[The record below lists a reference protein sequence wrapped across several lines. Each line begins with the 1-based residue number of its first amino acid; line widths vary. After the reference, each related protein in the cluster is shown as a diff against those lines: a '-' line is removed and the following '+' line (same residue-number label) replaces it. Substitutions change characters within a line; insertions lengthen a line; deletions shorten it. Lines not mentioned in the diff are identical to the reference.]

1 MLERLQK
8 IISAAGIT
16 SRRASEALILNGQVA
31 VNGVVVTELGSKADP
46 DKDTITVD
54 GKALKINAQRLYILL
69 NKPPGYITALKDS
82 QNRPL
87 VTDLLKDM
95 PERVYPVGRLD
106 YNTEGLLL
114 LTNDGEWAN
123 RLMHP
128 SHEIE
133 KEYHVRVRGK
143 VIDQQLKRMAEG
155 VELEDG
161 MTAPAV
167 VNLVKSGEQNDWISV
182 AIHEGRNRQV
192 RRMCEAVSL
201 SVVRLKRIR
210 YGSLMLG
217 TLRAGQFRYLTDAE
231 VRQLADIPVDPE
243 AAKRTRLV
251 TGRKRT
257 TEQDINDFIDA
268 SEEEGLVNEEESEMI
283 RSIFSL
289 GTTIVREVMVTRTE
303 MACVT
308 VDASVR
314 ELLDTIIA
322 CGHSRIPVYEDTI
335 DNIIGLLYAKDL
347 LKLWG
352 ANVQS
357 LSVREIM
364 RPPYFIPE
372 SKNLEQLLQEFK
384 HKRIH
389 LAIVIDEYGGTSGLI
404 TIEDLLEQ
412 IVGDIQDEYDREES
426 LLSVNP
432 DGSVTADGRL
442 PVEELEEHFAIQI
455 ERDNFD
461 SVGGLVFHLTGKI
474 PAVGDAIEGS
484 GLCLTILDADL
495 RRVKKVSISRL
506 NGASAEDMGRE

>member
-16 SRRASEALILNGQVA
+16 SRRASEALIVNGQVA

-46 DKDTITVD
+46 SKDTITID
-54 GKALKINAQRLYILL
+54 GKALKISRERLYILL
-69 NKPPGYITALKDS
+69 NKPTGYITALKDS

-87 VTDLLKDM
+87 VTDLLKEV

-210 YGSLMLG
+210 YGSLELG
-217 TLRAGQFRYLTDAE
+217 TLRAGKFRFLSEAE
-231 VRQLADIPVDPE
+231 VRQLAGQP
-243 AAKRTRLV
+243 AS
-251 TGRKRT
+251 T
-257 TEQDINDFIDA
+257 TFSDRSVKSDKSDQ
-268 SEEEGLVNEEESEMI
+268 SEKPARFKKTERPQ
-283 RSIFSL
+283 RS
-289 GTTIVREVMVTRTE
+289 
-303 MACVT
+303 
-308 VDASVR
+308 
-314 ELLDTIIA
+314 
-322 CGHSRIPVYEDTI
+322 
-335 DNIIGLLYAKDL
+335 
-347 LKLWG
+347 
-352 ANVQS
+352 
-357 LSVREIM
+357 
-364 RPPYFIPE
+364 
-372 SKNLEQLLQEFK
+372 
-384 HKRIH
+384 
-389 LAIVIDEYGGTSGLI
+389 GGT
-404 TIEDLLEQ
+404 
-412 IVGDIQDEYDREES
+412 VR
-426 LLSVNP
+426 
-432 DGSVTADGRL
+432 GRR
-442 PVEELEEHFAIQI
+442 Q
-455 ERDNFD
+455 
-461 SVGGLVFHLTGKI
+461 
-474 PAVGDAIEGS
+474 
-484 GLCLTILDADL
+484 
-495 RRVKKVSISRL
+495 
-506 NGASAEDMGRE
+506 